1 VIGHIR
7 FANLYVQVVGQDEQQ
22 PRKQRDARPSLHPGD
37 RVSAVG
43 ADSAEMLSVDQLE
56 LIVSDED
63 SGMEEQ
69 EEEEVP
75 VELDSIVLTEATPN
89 AATDWTWN

>member
-1 VIGHIR
+1 M
-7 FANLYVQVVGQDEQQ
+7 QVVGQDEQQ
-22 PRKQRDARPSLHPGD
+22 PRKQRDARPSLQPGD